1 MDFDTYNRREKI
13 LQLCEE
19 LLSVEVDRIA
29 RRNGCTIDEL
39 ASYLTDIIEAA

>member
-1 MDFDTYNRREKI
+1 MDIGTYNRGEKI
-13 LQLCEE
+13 LQLREE

-39 ASYLTDIIEAA
+39 ASYLTGII

>member
-1 MDFDTYNRREKI
+1 MDIDTYNRREKM
-13 LQLCEE
+13 LQLREE
-19 LLSVEVDRIA
+19 FLSVEMDRIA